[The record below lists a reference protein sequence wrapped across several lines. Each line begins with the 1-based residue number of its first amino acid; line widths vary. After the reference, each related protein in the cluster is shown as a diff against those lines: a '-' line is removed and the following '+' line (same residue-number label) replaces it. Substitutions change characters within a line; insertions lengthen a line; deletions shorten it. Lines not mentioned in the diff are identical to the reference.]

1 MSTVGDG
8 YEDAIEYLCSYAA
21 GDWLELS
28 TVTVWANGVT
38 GRGSTTAEIVDMT
51 LRLAGDLVADGSVPG
66 EVVADDRGFV
76 PWPGDPAAQ
85 LGRLRTELAEF
96 VARDRLPEGFDVCWF
111 HKIES

>member
-1 MSTVGDG
+1 MSTADE
-8 YEDAIEYLCSYAA
+8 YEDTIEYLRSYAA

-28 TVTVWANGVT
+28 TVAVWANGVT

-51 LRLAGDLVADGSVPG
+51 LRLAADLVADGLVPG

-76 PWPGDPAAQ
+76 PWPGGATEQ

-96 VARDRLPEGFDVCWF
+96 AARDRLPEGFDICWF
-111 HKIES
+111 HKVES